1 MQSTD
6 TPGIYS
12 GSITL
17 PEDSKWGVQFV
28 INSWAGYFG
37 GYEGK
42 LYYNANEG
50 IKSMPAGTY
59 NVTVDFINAT
69 YSFNRQ

>member
-1 MQSTD
+1 
-6 TPGIYS
+6 
-12 GSITL
+12 L